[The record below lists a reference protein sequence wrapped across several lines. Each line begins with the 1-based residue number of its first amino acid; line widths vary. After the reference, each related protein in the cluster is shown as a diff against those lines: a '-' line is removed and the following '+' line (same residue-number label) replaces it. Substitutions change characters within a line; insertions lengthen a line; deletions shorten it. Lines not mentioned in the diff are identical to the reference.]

1 MAWPWKKREPPKD
14 EPSQEDL
21 LARLLSR
28 FESVNDM
35 FIRKVAEQIA
45 KIGELNPSSMHILTI
60 MASMNEDIA
69 AINQELAKQLHLA
82 IGDLYKLFNKALND
96 LYDSPLFR
104 RALKLTPLSKQDKA
118 RLEHYAQT
126 VARQTA
132 TTMENLSNTTVISGE
147 YREAVDKA
155 ILATSSGMTDYKSA
169 TRDVLRKI
177 GENGLQVEYE
187 SGYRR
192 RLDTAVRQ
200 NVVNGAAQIA
210 QHGSDLMG
218 EALGYNAVQL
228 SAHLHSA
235 PDHEPVQGRIFLKEE
250 FAKMQSGQDCK
261 DIKGKVYRGFKRK
274 IGEWN
279 CMHLAMSFDTE
290 RSVSR
295 YKEEDLQKWAEENA
309 KGCMIDGK
317 HYTLYQATQLM
328 RRIETQVRRE
338 KDKANAAR
346 AAGDEELRQEC
357 QRKINALVRKYA
369 EVAKAANLAQRKDR
383 MRVEGFRR
391 VKVTE

>member
-1 MAWPWKKREPPKD
+1 MAWPWKRRRPDD

-21 LARLLSR
+21 LSRLLSR
-28 FESVNDM
+28 FDVVNTM

-45 KIGELNPSSMHILTI
+45 KIGELNPASMHIMSI
-60 MASMNEDIA
+60 FASMNEDIA

-82 IGDLYKLFNKALND
+82 VGDLYKLFDKALND
-96 LYDSPLFR
+96 LYESPRFR
-104 RALKLTPLSKQDKA
+104 RALELTPLSKLDKK

-132 TTMENLSNTTVISGE
+132 GTMENLSNTTAISGT
-147 YREAVDKA
+147 YQEAVDKA
-155 ILATSSGMTDYKSA
+155 ILATSSGLTDYKSA
-169 TRDVLRKI
+169 VRDVLKEI

-200 NVVNGAAQIA
+200 NVVNGAAQLA
-210 QHGSDLMG
+210 QHGSDIMG
-218 EALGYNAVQL
+218 EMLGYNAVEL
-228 SAHLHSA
+228 TAHLASA
-235 PDHEPVQGRIFLKEE
+235 PDHEPVQGRIFLLDE
-250 FAKMQSGQDCK
+250 FKKMQSGQDCR
-261 DIKGKVYRGFKRK
+261 DVKGRSYKGFRRK

-290 RSVSR
+290 RSVPR
-295 YKEEDLQKWAEENA
+295 YKEEDLQKWAEQNA
-309 KGCMIDGK
+309 RGCEINGR
-317 HYTLYQATQLM
+317 HYTLYQASQLM

-338 KDKANAAR
+338 KDAAIAAK
-346 AAGDEELRQEC
+346 AAGDEDLRQDC
-357 QRKINALVRKYA
+357 QRNINDLARKYA
-369 EVAKAANLAQRKDR
+369 EVAKAAGLAQRKDR

-391 VKVTE
+391 VKLKE

>member
-1 MAWPWKKREPPKD
+1 MAWPWKKREPPKE

-21 LARLLSR
+21 LSRLMSR
-28 FESVNDM
+28 FESVNAL

-45 KIGELNPSSMHILTI
+45 RIGKLNPSSVHILSI
-60 MASMNEDIA
+60 MSAMNEDIA

-82 IGDLYKLFNKALND
+82 IGDLYRLFNRALND

-104 RALKLTPLSKQDKA
+104 RALKLTPLSDLDKA

-132 TTMENLSNTTVISGE
+132 ATMENLSNTTVVSGE

-169 TRDVLRKI
+169 MREVLREL

-210 QHGSDLMG
+210 QHGSDIMG
-218 EALGYNAVQL
+218 EVLGYNAVQL
-228 SAHLHSA
+228 TAHMHSA
-235 PDHEPVQGRIFLKEE
+235 PDHEPVQGRVFLKAE
-250 FAKMQSGQDCK
+250 FEKMQSGQSCK
-261 DIKGKVYRGFKRK
+261 DVRGNSYAGFKRR

-279 CMHLAMSFDTE
+279 CMHLAMAFDTE

-309 KGCMIDGK
+309 KGCEIDGK

-346 AAGDEELRQEC
+346 AAGDEGLRQEC
-357 QRKINALVRKYA
+357 QKKINALGRKYA
-369 EVAKAANLAQRKDR
+369 EVAKAANLAQRKER
-383 MRVEGFRR
+383 MRVEGFRQ
-391 VKVTE
+391 VKVTG